1 MVRGLI
7 FNAVLLMSVV
17 ASQTGWAAPDV
28 YRRLVADD
36 VDVRKAALAE
46 IRRRGPA
53 AVPALLDL
61 LGTGEPRT
69 MYAATVTLA
78 AIRDKRAVEPL
89 MALLASTE
97 FRSVRRGAARTLGY
111 LDDRRAI
118 SILERVA
125 KQDAERSVWREALKS
140 LKQLD
145 QVSVL
150 EILLREEPSKL
161 PTTNVRPP
169 AIWFHTINGPGVVSM
184 LIHALQDPSPT
195 VRTNAAT
202 ALGRVGDRDAVMP
215 LTRLIDDGKVEV
227 SKSAIKALGAIGE
240 PRALPAVIQAFEDS
254 SIGKEATRTAG
265 RIRDASALPAL
276 YGQLDDPSMRSTALY
291 AIGSIG
297 NRASI
302 KVLSAKSEAWTDQ
315 KSLKPLRN
323 AVAALGGPDA
333 YDWLK
338 PRLPERKAYDYDGK
352 LVGASKSIPIFYET
366 HLLGR
371 TGDPRAVDDL
381 MNVLRYPVTLA
392 SKTRTKAKER
402 AARAFGDIDLGEH
415 IRPLIEAIARNDSA
429 FVESRLSDPNRTEI
443 KSMLQ
448 LYAVASGDDLDG
460 RPHYEEQYQ
469 IARGRAAF
477 ALARAGAF
485 TFLDPPAI
493 PEQTLK
499 NFDRATAYAQ
509 NGDEANGSVTYQSVV
524 KSAPWWPKPYYNI
537 ALLEER
543 YENCDCEYM
552 LRNRQ
557 RSIDYYEKYLELSYN
572 AADEI
577 AVRKKI
583 EELKLPRQTDQP
595 HLYGEPENW
604 LYYMPERREPKFPI
618 DQAPIELVAPD
629 RAP

>member
-1 MVRGLI
+1 
-7 FNAVLLMSVV
+7 
-17 ASQTGWAAPDV
+17 
-28 YRRLVADD
+28 
-36 VDVRKAALAE
+36 
-46 IRRRGPA
+46 
-53 AVPALLDL
+53 
-61 LGTGEPRT
+61 
-69 MYAATVTLA
+69 
-78 AIRDKRAVEPL
+78 
-89 MALLASTE
+89 
-97 FRSVRRGAARTLGY
+97 
-111 LDDRRAI
+111 
-118 SILERVA
+118 
-125 KQDAERSVWREALKS
+125 
-140 LKQLD
+140 
-145 QVSVL
+145 
-150 EILLREEPSKL
+150 
-161 PTTNVRPP
+161 
-169 AIWFHTINGPGVVSM
+169 M

-402 AARAFGDIDLGEH
+402 AARAFWGHRFGRTH
-415 IRPLIEAIARNDSA
+415 SA
-429 FVESRLSDPNRTEI
+429 
-443 KSMLQ
+443 
-448 LYAVASGDDLDG
+448 
-460 RPHYEEQYQ
+460 
-469 IARGRAAF
+469 
-477 ALARAGAF
+477 
-485 TFLDPPAI
+485 
-493 PEQTLK
+493 
-499 NFDRATAYAQ
+499 
-509 NGDEANGSVTYQSVV
+509 
-524 KSAPWWPKPYYNI
+524 
-537 ALLEER
+537 
-543 YENCDCEYM
+543 
-552 LRNRQ
+552 
-557 RSIDYYEKYLELSYN
+557 
-572 AADEI
+572 
-577 AVRKKI
+577 
-583 EELKLPRQTDQP
+583 TD
-595 HLYGEPENW
+595 
-604 LYYMPERREPKFPI
+604 
-618 DQAPIELVAPD
+618 
-629 RAP
+629 